1 MDRSHLPDRAEAAA
15 VELLSLAAA
24 IDAHGPASSRAL
36 VRVADLLLWTPQTH
50 PLRSVPEERVD
61 EEGRPV
67 TCSADLVV
75 RMSTRIR
82 RGVVQPEELRGFAA
96 ELRAGREAMF
106 ERGWGWL
113 LRGGV
118 E

>member
-1 MDRSHLPDRAEAAA
+1 MTPDRAEAAA

-24 IDAHGPASSRAL
+24 IEAHGPASSRTL
-36 VRVADLLLWTPQTH
+36 VRVADLLLWTPMPH
-50 PLRSVPEERVD
+50 PLRSVPEERPD
-61 EEGRPV
+61 DDGRMV
-67 TCSADLVV
+67 ACTADLVV

-82 RGVVQPEELRGFAA
+82 RGDVQPEELRGFAA
-96 ELRAGREAMF
+96 EIRAGREAMF

-118 E
+118 ES